1 MKIFPI
7 KNIQLQ
13 NTKNI
18 YCSEINTNKNNI
30 ENRSLSSN
38 SNISS
43 DVYKSNFLPFKS
55 LKMRGISL
63 NNDFCDTSFYRD
75 ADTLRQSVDV
85 IKENFPEG
93 TDIMDFACSNGEETI
108 SIYSLLEH
116 NPQYKIHGY
125 DRCPKAID
133 LANAGIYSVMTK
145 GICDSFLTGENC
157 NDENY
162 DLKNKFYKI
171 MDVVENPDFKNDES
185 LKLVRLMNSFPEI
198 KLKFFKLKDEHK
210 KELSYNLGDINDIKN
225 LGPQKVGAIYFR
237 NAFYIPTKNYD
248 FSLARAN
255 NVLQRM
261 EELGWITKEQLQ
273 EGVAETPKVYDET
286 LTQNVSPYVVDEVQR
301 QLKNIEDLKRLLRG
315 KTTAI
320 AGPSGVGK
328 SSLTNALLGTERN
341 IVTPIAGTTRDSI
354 LSRYNKFGMDFY
366 LIDTAGLRKKTK
378 VTEDLEFY
386 SVLRSVRSIE
396 TSDVCILMIDAT
408 TGIESQDLNIF
419 NLIVRNK
426 KGCVIVINK
435 WDLVDKTE
443 KTMKEMTENIRRRI
457 APFSD
462 VPIIFTSVL
471 NKQRIM
477 DVLQTA
483 MRVYHSRAR
492 RIPTSELNEYLL
504 PIIEETPPPST
515 KGKYIRIKYV
525 TQLSSPTPV
534 FAFFVNLPQYIKE
547 GYRRYLENKIRE
559 HWDFQ
564 GVPIQIFFRQK

>member
-1 MKIFPI
+1 MSIVAIVGRPNVGKSTLFNRLVGMRKAIVNDSAGTTRDRHYGTTDWNGREFSVI
-7 KNIQLQ
+7 DTGGYAVGDEDLFEAEIRKQVLLAIEEADVILFLVEVSTGITDLDAIVADLLRRSSKKVILVVNKVDNNEL
-13 NTKNI
+13 I
-18 YCSEINTNKNNI
+18 Y
-30 ENRSLSSN
+30 N
-38 SNISS
+38 SHDFYALGLGDPYCISS
-43 DVYKSNFLPFKS
+43 
-55 LKMRGISL
+55 I
-63 NNDFCDTSFYRD
+63 
-75 ADTLRQSVDV
+75 
-85 IKENFPEG
+85 
-93 TDIMDFACSNGEETI
+93 NG
-108 SIYSLLEH
+108 S
-116 NPQYKIHGY
+116 G
-125 DRCPKAID
+125 
-133 LANAGIYSVMTK
+133 
-145 GICDSFLTGENC
+145 TGEVM
-157 NDENY
+157 DAVVAALPEDSKSELPD
-162 DLKNKFYKI
+162 DLPKFA
-171 MDVVENPDFKNDES
+171 VVGRPN
-185 LKLVRLMNSFPEI
+185 
-198 KLKFFKLKDEHK
+198 
-210 KELSYNLGDINDIKN
+210 
-225 LGPQKVGAIYFR
+225 
-237 NAFYIPTKNYD
+237 
-248 FSLARAN
+248 
-255 NVLQRM
+255 
-261 EELGWITKEQLQ
+261 
-273 EGVAETPKVYDET
+273 
-286 LTQNVSPYVVDEVQR
+286 
-301 QLKNIEDLKRLLRG
+301 
-315 KTTAI
+315 
-320 AGPSGVGK
+320 VGK